1 MSVLGVTGDRTALA
15 DCTLPFLRRAKA
27 LAGVPLLAGFGVS
40 TPAQAQAV
48 SEACDGVIVGSALLR
63 ALAAC
68 TTPGERAAAAGR
80 FVASFREALD
90 AAPVT
95 A

>member
-1 MSVLGVTGDRTALA
+1 TALA
-15 DCTLPFLRRAKA
+15 DCTLPFLRRARA

-48 SEACDGVIVGSALLR
+48 VESCDGVIVGSALLR

-68 TTPGERAAAAGR
+68 ASPGERTAAAGR